1 MGTRVAEMQSFAD
14 RDEAGRV
21 LGALCRK
28 QGLGSTIVL
37 GLPRG
42 GVPVAKAVAEALG
55 APLDVVPVRKVGCP
69 GNPELGIG
77 AVAEGGG
84 IWLDHRAIEL
94 LDLTAVEVGGAVDH
108 ARREL
113 AATIARLRP
122 NHSPLPLN
130 DATVVLVDDGIATGG
145 TMEAAVG
152 AARARGASRIVVA
165 VPVGAPESLRRL
177 RGDAD
182 DVIAVLEPVDL
193 GAIGWFYDDFAPVPD
208 ERVLELLTERVLR
221 VAEVRIPT
229 RDGELL
235 HGDLLLPAEPRSL
248 IAFAHGSGSSRH
260 SPRNRAVARRL
271 GDAGLATLL
280 FDLLTPAEGGSR
292 ALVFDIRFLADRL
305 EDAIRWAA
313 ATPETRRLPLGLFG
327 ASTGAAAALMA
338 AAAEPERVAAVV
350 SRGGRPD
357 LAGNA
362 LTSVRAPVLLL
373 VGGADT
379 EVLALNRAAQAR
391 LTCPSDLVVIPGA
404 THLFEEPGA
413 LDAVADHAAAWFLDH
428 LPAPSP
434 Q

>member
-21 LGALCRK
+21 LGTLCRK

-84 IWLDHRAIEL
+84 IWLDQRAIEL

-177 RGDAD
+177 RGEAD